1 MAIIKP
7 DKPVD
12 TLLFDG
18 LHLTNP
24 KCLQITM
31 LLHPTCHW
39 MMYWSFK
46 NPFTS
51 NLKPSPAGLND
62 VNVWLMDFG
71 SGYVC
76 RWPGPGSALTHRDT
90 VVKASLAVKFQWS
103 RILTKR
109 FFSMKNSD
117 FFPPPPPPLT
127 PCLSPC
133 DWGQLLWSDLDERE
147 NGSTLK
153 GIWGRQTGK
162 GGEDGAAA
170 LHPCHLNTLSSV
182 LIAKSARS
190 LFLLSEMSAND
201 GAAAPFFKYARPF
214 SVLSLF
220 ILSRRSKLIVG
231 FKVDG

>member
-12 TLLFDG
+12 ALLFDG

-117 FFPPPPPPLT
+117 FFPP
-127 PCLSPC
+127 
-133 DWGQLLWSDLDERE
+133 LL
-147 NGSTLK
+147 
-153 GIWGRQTGK
+153 
-162 GGEDGAAA
+162 
-170 LHPCHLNTLSSV
+170 
-182 LIAKSARS
+182 
-190 LFLLSEMSAND
+190 LLSLLVFRPATEDSFFD
-201 GAAAPFFKYARPF
+201 LIWTKERTGARWKESEEGKRGRVEKTEQQPFIH
-214 SVLSLF
+214 V
-220 ILSRRSKLIVG
+220 I
-231 FKVDG
+231 